1 MSAKTKASDVVLL
14 HGLGGSKEDW
24 DGVRAALPRSLHA
37 TAIDLPGS
45 PGGPKPL
52 DGYDPA
58 SLASWLSAAL
68 FRDLVTK
75 VILVGHSVGARAAGE
90 LAAAQ
95 PGRVEALVLVSPL
108 GATAY
113 SLTEKLKW
121 KAMSRRAIIQ
131 SVPESSMRGAA
142 GHGFA
147 VDGPG
152 KRAFVTR
159 AMKGRTGKDADAIA
173 RAVEKSVD
181 GILEA
186 PPLAK
191 RLAGTR
197 MPLLVISGV
206 LDPLAP
212 PASARA
218 IEKARPDAR
227 FVELPGVGHYP
238 MLEAPERVAELLKEF
253 LRP

>member
-1 MSAKTKASDVVLL
+1 MSAKTKTSDVVLL
-14 HGLGGSKEDW
+14 HGLGGSREDW
-24 DGVRAALPRSLHA
+24 DGVRVLLPRSLHA

-121 KAMSRRAIIQ
+121 KAMSRRAVHQ
-131 SVPESSMRGAA
+131 NAAARSKRGAA
-142 GHGFA
+142 GRGLRRDRA
-147 VDGPG
+147 GATPVRGRARDGG
-152 KRAFVTR
+152 
-159 AMKGRTGKDADAIA
+159 
-173 RAVEKSVD
+173 
-181 GILEA
+181 
-186 PPLAK
+186 PPQ
-191 RLAGTR
+191 R
-197 MPLLVISGV
+197 
-206 LDPLAP
+206 
-212 PASARA
+212 
-218 IEKARPDAR
+218 RP
-227 FVELPGVGHYP
+227 
-238 MLEAPERVAELLKEF
+238 
-253 LRP
+253 

>member
-1 MSAKTKASDVVLL
+1 MSTKTKAPDVVLL

-24 DGVRAALPRSLHA
+24 NEVRALLPRSLHVA
-37 TAIDLPGS
+37 ALDLPGA

-75 VILVGHSVGARAAGE
+75 VVLVGHSLGARAAGE
-90 LAAAQ
+90 LASEQ
-95 PGRVEALVLVSPL
+95 PERVEALVLVSPL
-108 GATAY
+108 GAAAY

-131 SVPESSMRGAA
+131 SVPESSMRSAA
-142 GHGFA
+142 GYGFA
-147 VDGPG
+147 VDGMG
-152 KRAFVTR
+152 KRAFVAR
-159 AMKGRTGKDADAIA
+159 AMKGRTGKDGDAIA

-181 GILEA
+181 GILEQ
-186 PPLAK
+186 PPLTK

-197 MPLLVISGV
+197 MPLLVISGA

-212 PASARA
+212 PSSARA
-218 IEKARPDAR
+218 IEKTRRDAR
-227 FVELPGVGHYP
+227 FVELAGVGHYP
-238 MLEAPERVAELLKEF
+238 MLEAPERVAEILKDF
-253 LRP
+253 LRA